1 MAEKYVRGDDM
12 KKLNRWYWIAGLLA
26 LTAQDMALARGGH
39 GHGHGHHGHGHH
51 GHGHRHGHFNLGITM
66 GGFGP
71 GFYSSGFY
79 PYSYYAYPG
88 PFYAPPRYRYSPAV
102 IAPVT
107 PPVYIQREQSAA
119 AQPQT
124 NYWHYCRNPEGYYPT
139 IKNCPE
145 GWIQVAPQPPAP

>member
-1 MAEKYVRGDDM
+1 M

-26 LTAQDMALARGGH
+26 LTAQDMASARG

-71 GFYSSGFY
+71 GFYGSGFY

-124 NYWHYCRNPEGYYPT
+124 NYWHYCRNPEGYYPA